1 MFIAHKNVTE
11 RDAVPNTDRM
21 QCASMTKHVVFEH
34 MLVSTK
40 TMLCLLCLED
50 TFGSEGLKAD
60 MNRKKMLLAVM
71 GLEAGMNRK
80 ANIWVSIAHAEM
92 VSYWVSIEGTR
103 IRVTGLHMEEDFHL
117 CDTSLQK
124 QVEGQMSSSTDVF
137 LGGSSQTV
145 STSLSCSEGKE
156 EDFNKESLLQL
167 SSLNKLVTEKKFS
180 SCVLTVATS
189 WADLPEL
196 DCGLKK
202 IVRRGIGYKIQTLLL
217 DECSLL
223 LDVSGLLP
231 GEQ

>member
-34 MLVSTK
+34 MCAVWAVMCAGSSSLAAEVNSHDFK
-40 TMLCLLCLED
+40 KD
-50 TFGSEGLKAD
+50 AVGSDGFGSWHEQKSKH
-60 MNRKKMLLAVM
+60 M
-71 GLEAGMNRK
+71 
-80 ANIWVSIAHAEM
+80 
-92 VSYWVSIEGTR
+92 

-124 QVEGQMSSSTDVF
+124 QVEGQMSSSTDVI
-137 LGGSSQTV
+137 
-145 STSLSCSEGKE
+145 STAVTKLLKKGLSCSEGKE

-167 SSLNKLVTEKKFS
+167 SSLNKTYIAVT
-180 SCVLTVATS
+180 VPH

-202 IVRRGIGYKIQTLLL
+202 IARRGIGYKIQTVLL
-217 DECSLL
+217 DE
-223 LDVSGLLP
+223 
-231 GEQ
+231 Q

>member
-1 MFIAHKNVTE
+1 M
-11 RDAVPNTDRM
+11 
-21 QCASMTKHVVFEH
+21 
-34 MLVSTK
+34 
-40 TMLCLLCLED
+40 
-50 TFGSEGLKAD
+50 
-60 MNRKKMLLAVM
+60 
-71 GLEAGMNRK
+71 
-80 ANIWVSIAHAEM
+80 
-92 VSYWVSIEGTR
+92 

-124 QVEGQMSSSTDVF
+124 QEGQMSSSTDVF

-189 WADLPEL
+189 SLLLPDVGQICQSE
-196 DCGLKK
+196 DN
-202 IVRRGIGYKIQTLLL
+202 IALLL

>member
-1 MFIAHKNVTE
+1 MKTCQFNRAGKR
-11 RDAVPNTDRM
+11 RDFQM
-21 QCASMTKHVVFEH
+21 CAGSSSLAAEVNSHDFGSDKV
-34 MLVSTK
+34 K
-40 TMLCLLCLED
+40 D

-60 MNRKKMLLAVM
+60 MNRKKDAVGSDGFGSWHEQKSKHM
-71 GLEAGMNRK
+71 
-80 ANIWVSIAHAEM
+80 
-92 VSYWVSIEGTR
+92 

-124 QVEGQMSSSTDVF
+124 QEGQMSSSTDVF

-189 WADLPEL
+189 CLMLGRCQQCEDNIA
-196 DCGLKK
+196 
-202 IVRRGIGYKIQTLLL
+202 LLL

>member
-1 MFIAHKNVTE
+1 M
-11 RDAVPNTDRM
+11 
-21 QCASMTKHVVFEH
+21 
-34 MLVSTK
+34 
-40 TMLCLLCLED
+40 
-50 TFGSEGLKAD
+50 
-60 MNRKKMLLAVM
+60 
-71 GLEAGMNRK
+71 
-80 ANIWVSIAHAEM
+80 
-92 VSYWVSIEGTR
+92 

-124 QVEGQMSSSTDVF
+124 QEGQMSSSTDVI
-137 LGGSSQTV
+137 
-145 STSLSCSEGKE
+145 STAVTKLLKKGLSCSEGKE